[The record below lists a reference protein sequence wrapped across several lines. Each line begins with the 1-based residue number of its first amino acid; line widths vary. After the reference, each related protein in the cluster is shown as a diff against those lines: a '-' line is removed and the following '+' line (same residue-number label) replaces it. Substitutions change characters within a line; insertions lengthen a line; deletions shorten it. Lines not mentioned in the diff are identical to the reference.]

1 MIVNTSELTGA
12 LLDAAVAKSEGMTKR
27 SIRAN
32 VAPKFLA
39 RDSSFECNATEDG
52 EHGDEFEPSDRW
64 DHGGP
69 IIAREQITIRWRD
82 PNAASDTG
90 YWAAMKNADSPQS
103 PSAFWMVGATVLI
116 AAMRAFVYAKN
127 GAEVDL

>member
-1 MIVNTSELTGA
+1 MIYNTSELTGA
-12 LLDAAVAKSEGMTKR
+12 LLGAAVAKAEGMTKR

-32 VAPKFLA
+32 VVPKFLA

-82 PNAASDTG
+82 PNAVSDTG
-90 YWAAMKNADSPQS
+90 YWAAMKNADSPQ
-103 PSAFWMVGATVLI
+103 PPAAFWMVGTTALI
-116 AAMRAFVYAKN
+116 AAMRAFVYTKN